1 MILTLIVVLLL
12 SILILRRDHYIVAE
26 NRCLQSDAPEWCPN
40 EFSFAYSASA
50 ASESDRSFYNEET
63 GLCNDGTRG
72 CVYVE
77 TYDNER
83 KLIGISNDQ
92 QQQFQFV
99 DDLYNGQIELSED
112 TKNAFLNIFK
122 VEDDILYMK
131 QNGKWYK
138 LQVGVESKETQQSL
152 KETSD
157 IIVITAT
164 QYIVYMSVY
173 NKLMDEVKP
182 TFVYRDINSGTTI
195 AEYRS
200 PSSS

>member
-26 NRCLQSDAPEWCPN
+26 NQCLQSDAPAWCPN

-50 ASESDRSFYNEET
+50 ASETDRTFYDEET
-63 GLCNDGTRG
+63 GQCNDGTRH
-72 CVYVE
+72 CVYIE
-77 TYDNER
+77 KYDDQR
-83 KLIGISNDQ
+83 KLVGISNDQ

-112 TKNAFLNIFK
+112 TKKAFLNIFK
-122 VEDDILYMK
+122 VENDILYMK
-131 QNGKWYK
+131 QNGKWYR
-138 LQVGVESKETQQSL
+138 LQVGVESKQTQQSL
-152 KETSD
+152 KESND

-173 NKLMDEVKP
+173 NKLMDKAKP
-182 TFVYRDINSGTTI
+182 TFVYSDINSGTTI
-195 AEYRS
+195 AAYRS